1 MTVVEHRRDSAKEVP
16 RPAFAQPRLILYVLL
31 GGAVGTAGR
40 EGLSLAMPADGGVPW
55 AVFIV
60 NVCGAFLLGFLLT
73 ALAARKPE
81 TPARRD
87 VRLFA
92 GTGVMG
98 GFTTYSSLATD
109 TAKLYETDAVVATLY
124 ALGSVVAGVLFAF
137 AGVLLA
143 TRVFPGDGATRGVRA

>member
-1 MTVVEHRRDSAKEVP
+1 MTLIEHARDSRPKEP

-40 EGLSLAMPADGGVPW
+40 EGLSLALPANGGVPW
-55 AVFIV
+55 SVLIV

-73 ALAARKPE
+73 ALGKRTPE
-81 TPARRD
+81 TPGRRD
-87 VRLFA
+87 LRLFA
-92 GTGVMG
+92 GTGLMG

-109 TAKLYETDAVVATLY
+109 TAALLQPHPAVAIAYAVGTL
-124 ALGSVVAGVLFAF
+124 LAGVAAAF

-143 TRVFPGDGATRGVRA
+143 TAAIPDSTSKASGS